1 VRCAKFMTEP
11 LTLYKP
17 ALYSQSESGE
27 IALLGGR
34 CECGY
39 VFFPMQ
45 QFGCERCGR
54 HGNSLQPHA
63 LRGRGTLIASATVH
77 LHADKRRIAPF
88 VVGTIALDD
97 GPVVRTLLT
106 EAPLRQADAV
116 RVMATLALVKI
127 GDDASEAY
135 DLRFQPIVGS
145 QT

>member
-1 VRCAKFMTEP
+1 MTEP

-34 CECGY
+34 CGCGY

-54 HGNSLQPHA
+54 SNSLQPFA
-63 LRGRGTLIASATVH
+63 LRGSGTLIASATVH
-77 LHADKRRIAPF
+77 FHADKRRTAPF

-106 EAPLRQADAV
+106 VAPPKHTDAV
-116 RVMATLALVKI
+116 RVTATLSSVKV
-127 GDDASEAY
+127 GDDGSEAL
-135 DLRFQPIVGS
+135 DLRFEPATGVPQ
-145 QT
+145 